1 MVKTKETTRKG
12 TIKRTNEDAQCT
24 SKKTKKDYAARTKFF
39 VVSSTTKGGRSK
51 AHITIRRY
59 PGRNNVSWPK
69 KRETFNGRVVDRK
82 RKKRGVVGTCRRH
95 SLITPWTV
103 VCCQHYYRGDR
114 AGLSQARPTTRARGF
129 PPPHN
134 EPSIKL
140 SRNYTL
146 GNKLFPCK

>member
-69 KRETFNGRVVDRK
+69 KEERLMAASWTESGRREGWWV
-82 RKKRGVVGTCRRH
+82 
-95 SLITPWTV
+95 
-103 VCCQHYYRGDR
+103 R
-114 AGLSQARPTTRARGF
+114 AAA
-129 PPPHN
+129 
-134 EPSIKL
+134 
-140 SRNYTL
+140 TL
-146 GNKLFPCK
+146 